1 MARPREPID
10 LIKAKGKKHLSEK
23 EYEERKSQEIK
34 VPFTKIKPPKYLNDE
49 QKTEFK
55 EIAKKL
61 QTIDPNLFTELDVDT
76 LCRYLQAKQ
85 LYLKYTEE
93 LNDLLDDNKSTIYDE
108 DYEGYLDN
116 INRIQR
122 MQDIVFKQ
130 CQSSARD
137 LGLNISSR
145 CKIILPPSE
154 NGDDDYEL

>member
-34 VPFTKIKPPKYLNDE
+34 VPFTDISPPTYLNTK
-49 QKTEFK
+49 QKKEFI
-55 EIAKKL
+55 EIAVKL

-76 LCRYLQAKQ
+76 LCRYLQAKD
-85 LYLKYTEE
+85 LYLKYTKQLNKMLDSPKPVSEE
-93 LNDLLDDNKSTIYDE
+93 GNFYLDDINK
-108 DYEGYLDN
+108 L
-116 INRIQR
+116 QR
-122 MQDIVFKQ
+122 MQDVVFKQ

>member
-34 VPFTKIKPPKYLNDE
+34 VPFTDISPPKYLNAK
-49 QKTEFK
+49 QKKEFI
-55 EIAKKL
+55 EIAGKL

-76 LCRYLQAKQ
+76 LCRYLQAKE
-85 LYLKYTEE
+85 LYLKYTEQ
-93 LNDLLDDNKSTIYDE
+93 LNKMLNSPKPVSEEGNFYLDDINK
-108 DYEGYLDN
+108 L
-116 INRIQR
+116 QR
-122 MQDIVFKQ
+122 MQDVVFKQ

-145 CKIILPPSE
+145 CKIILPPVE